1 MSTKTVQNDKKTKQ
15 LPENQS
21 KKQSKNQSENSFNND
36 DVLKS
41 ILNTMQNPIRSQKSQ
56 KPKANI
62 DSERD
67 SIDKYSD
74 SSDKYRRCPPRCPI
88 NAYFTSMHNE
98 YILSNIFEFL
108 PFRDLLNCKKTNITF
123 RKIANRVIKKRVRRS
138 LDAKKDFLLK
148 YNNLIL
154 YSKYMNKECKNIDL
168 VKDNIN
174 TNNFDLLLKN
184 VVCDI

>member
-74 SSDKYRRCPPRCPI
+74 SSDKYRRCPI